1 MLKTSLDFYE
11 HLMNVL
17 QFLEML
23 FLVFK
28 HILHNQSRNLI
39 AFFRNVCGVRRP
51 VIPRPMMVPVPQ
63 GGDQGQGRGRG
74 RPSCLYVCLQTNHL
88 DLHSF

>member
-17 QFLEML
+17 QFFEMF

-28 HILHNQSRNLI
+28 QILHYQSRNLI

-63 GGDQGQGRGRG
+63 GGDQGRGCG

-88 DLHSF
+88 DLRFA